1 MAGSLPNDG
10 RLSVTVDNQVQRLT
24 IINAQLSDAATYS
37 FTIAG
42 QSRSATITVIAGVLT
57 WTGSQTRTIGG
68 TATITV
74 NLVNGNCN
82 LGTWTRNGG
91 VVSTGGRISYTRSG
105 SCVSHT
111 LTITNVQLSDQ
122 GTYQFTYNGQQVSS
136 VLTVSTSAAPVSGG
150 FSAWTPWSQPPC
162 SVTCGTGAAKTVF
175 RSRTCDNPA
184 PLNGGANCT
193 GQFVE
198 NVVTNCGLVG
208 CPVNGGV
215 TQWSTWNSGSV
226 TCPQTCGTSAQKI
239 TERRRTCTSPTPLN
253 GGTFCGETLLEI
265 RTESCGLTNACP
277 SVVNGG
283 VTEWSSWTNPGCSV
297 SCGTSATKL
306 IQRFRSCTN
315 PPPSAGGAD
324 CVENLSDNTMVNCG
338 LTGCPVNGGVN
349 QWGQWSSA
357 TCTAT
362 CGSTSTY
369 QATRTRQC
377 NNPIPANGGSFCT
390 QPLSET
396 TFLSCG
402 LPACPVAVDGGVS
415 QWTAFNDPGCS
426 VTCGSSATKFITR
439 TRLCNNPPPSNGGR
453 DCETIG
459 LPLVQTN
466 QVNCGLVDCPVAGG
480 VSQWG
485 QWSIPACTVTC
496 GVSAVRTITR
506 TRSCTNP
513 PPSNGGAFCTESLTN
528 TAFQSCGLGA
538 CAVNGGLTQWT
549 QWSGPACSVTC
560 GSAATRTLTR
570 TRSCTNPVPHF
581 GGSDCTGQGNTFD
594 SEVRSCGLS
603 ECPIDGGLTQWT
615 QWSVPACSVTCGS
628 AASRTVTR
636 TRSCTNPV
644 PQFGGSDCTG
654 QGNTFDSEVRSCGFS
669 QCPINGGLTQWTQWS
684 IPACSVTCGSA
695 ASRTVTRTRSCSNPV
710 PQLGGSDC
718 TGQGNT
724 FDSEVRSCGLTP
736 CPTDGGLST
745 WTQWS
750 VPQCSVTCGQSA
762 TRTVTRTR
770 SCTNPVPSDGGR
782 DCTGLGDTFE
792 TEQRSCG
799 LNPCPIDGGVT
810 QWTQWNDPACSVT
823 CGAFASKTVT
833 RTRSCTSPTP
843 QFGGRV
849 CTETLFENTVRNCN
863 LAACAVNGG
872 ISLWTEWVVPQCLLT
887 CGTSLTETATRQ
899 RFCNSP
905 PPSNG
910 GLNCTE
916 SRVDTQVRS
925 CGLSSCPVNGGV
937 SQWTTWI
944 ESGCG
949 ATCGVSIF
957 RTATRQRF
965 CNNPFPAFGGR
976 NCSESFSQTETRNCG
991 FSPCPSMY
999 TKCPSRL
1006 CNLPGWSW
1014 SSVTHACKRPLTG
1027 SGGQT
1032 R

>member
-402 LPACPVAVDGGVS
+402 LPACP
-415 QWTAFNDPGCS
+415 
-426 VTCGSSATKFITR
+426 
-439 TRLCNNPPPSNGGR
+439 
-453 DCETIG
+453 
-459 LPLVQTN
+459 
-466 QVNCGLVDCPVAGG
+466 
-480 VSQWG
+480 
-485 QWSIPACTVTC
+485 
-496 GVSAVRTITR
+496 
-506 TRSCTNP
+506 
-513 PPSNGGAFCTESLTN
+513 
-528 TAFQSCGLGA
+528 
-538 CAVNGGLTQWT
+538 VNGGLTQWT